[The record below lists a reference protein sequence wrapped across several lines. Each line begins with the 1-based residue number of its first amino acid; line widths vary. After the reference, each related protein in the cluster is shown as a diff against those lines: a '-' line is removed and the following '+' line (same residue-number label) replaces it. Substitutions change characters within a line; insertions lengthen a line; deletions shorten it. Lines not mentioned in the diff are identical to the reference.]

1 VIKNT
6 NFINI
11 EFKAYTQVKNMINPA
26 KRVKSVELSQIRKM
40 FEIASPTAISLGLG
54 EPDFDTPPH
63 IRQAVVDA
71 LDEGFTHYT
80 SNKGLPELR
89 EAISHKLKSENNI
102 KNDPESILVTVGA
115 SEALY
120 MCAQAFVDRGDEV
133 LIPDPGFLA
142 YAACIKLSEGI
153 PVSIPLQKENDFR
166 MTVEDVE
173 DKITPKTKAILLNSP
188 SNPTGGVMKK
198 KDIKGITKLAD
209 DNNMIIISDEIYE
222 KIIYDEENT
231 KHYSPG
237 QFSENTITINGFS
250 KTYAMTGFRIAYVA
264 AREEL
269 SEELLKIHQYNTACA
284 SSISQKAALTAI
296 NGPQDCVNEM
306 VAEFKRRRD
315 LITSRLNEMG
325 WDCNPPEGAFYI
337 FPEVGDSQEFV
348 KQALER
354 DVVVVSGAGFGKTS
368 SKHVRMSYATSY
380 KNIET
385 AMDRLETIKM

>member
-1 VIKNT
+1 
-6 NFINI
+6 
-11 EFKAYTQVKNMINPA
+11 MINPA

-89 EAISHKLKSENNI
+89 ESISHKLKSENNI

-120 MCAQAFVDRGDEV
+120 MCAQAFVDQGDEV

-153 PVSIPLQKENDFR
+153 PVSIPLKKENEFR

-173 DKITPKTKAILLNSP
+173 NKINSQTKAILLNSP
-188 SNPTGGVMKK
+188 SNPTGSVMKK
-198 KDIKGITKLAD
+198 KDVKGIAKLAD
-209 DNNMIIISDEIYE
+209 DHDIFIISDEIYE
-222 KIIYDEENT
+222 KIIYHGKNSA

-237 QFSENTITINGFS
+237 QFSENTIVINGFS
-250 KTYAMTGFRIAYVA
+250 KTYSMTGFRIAYVA
-264 AREEL
+264 AREEI

-284 SSISQKAALTAI
+284 SSISQKAALAAI
-296 NGPQDCVNEM
+296 EGPQSCVNDM
-306 VAEFKRRRD
+306 VAEFRRRRD
-315 LITSRLNEMG
+315 FITSRLNEMG
-325 WDCNPPEGAFYI
+325 WECNPPEGAFYI
-337 FPEVGDSQEFV
+337 FPEVGNSQEFV

-368 SKHVRMSYATSY
+368 ANHVRMSYATSY
-380 KNIET
+380 ENIET